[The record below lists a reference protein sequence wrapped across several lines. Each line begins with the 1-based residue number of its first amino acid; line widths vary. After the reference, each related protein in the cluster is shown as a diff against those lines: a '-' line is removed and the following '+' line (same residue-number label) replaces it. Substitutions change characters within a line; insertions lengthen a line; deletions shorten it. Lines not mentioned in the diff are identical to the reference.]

1 MARIWVSFSVKWLC
15 APRGPET
22 ELVFSLSWFSRWWR
36 GAGFFFWSNGFA
48 LRAGQRQ
55 GGVFRL
61 PPPYLWTPLSPQRV
75 KGCSP
80 LTIPKKWAPSKNA
93 FSEAASIFPLRLPLR
108 GLKGASSPFLVDPA
122 RRNRWCFS
130 GSLLTSKENIS
141 LNANALCPAHRRDN
155 QLKEKTSPALWPAR
169 SASHLT
175 ERKNLP
181 HAAGAPARS
190 ASLYRFATAISAR
203 FSSRI
208 RSSTVFTA
216 VSTSAF
222 GMRAMSTAHA

>member
-1 MARIWVSFSVKWLC
+1 MLEIHAIRREDLLT
-15 APRGPET
+15 A
-22 ELVFSLSWFSRWWR
+22 FSLSADLLLRSRLY
-36 GAGFFFWSNGFA
+36 AFA
-48 LRAGQRQ
+48 ERKVLLKRNTLGEAVNR
-55 GGVFRL
+55 R
-61 PPPYLWTPLSPQRV
+61 SE
-75 KGCSP
+75 
-80 LTIPKKWAPSKNA
+80 KNA

-122 RRNRWCFS
+122 RRNRWWFS

-141 LNANALCPAHRRDN
+141 LNEKALCPAHRREN
-155 QLKEKTSPALWPAR
+155 QLKEKTSPALW
-169 SASHLT
+169 
-175 ERKNLP
+175 
-181 HAAGAPARS
+181 PARS

>member
-1 MARIWVSFSVKWLC
+1 MHSHEDLLTA
-15 APRGPET
+15 
-22 ELVFSLSWFSRWWR
+22 FSLSAVLRLRRRFQALAELYRQQR
-36 GAGFFFWSNGFA
+36 GNTSCGAANRRSE
-48 LRAGQRQ
+48 
-55 GGVFRL
+55 
-61 PPPYLWTPLSPQRV
+61 
-75 KGCSP
+75 
-80 LTIPKKWAPSKNA
+80 KNA

-108 GLKGASSPFLVDPA
+108 GLKGASSPFLVGPA
-122 RRNRWCFS
+122 RRNRWWFS

-141 LNANALCPAHRRDN
+141 LNANALCPAHRREN
-155 QLKEKTSPALWPAR
+155 QLKEKTSPALW
-169 SASHLT
+169 
-175 ERKNLP
+175 
-181 HAAGAPARS
+181 PARS

>member
-1 MARIWVSFSVKWLC
+1 MHSHEDLLTA
-15 APRGPET
+15 
-22 ELVFSLSWFSRWWR
+22 FSLSAVLRLRRRFYLS
-36 GAGFFFWSNGFA
+36 AGLYA
-48 LRAGQRQ
+48 LRGRNTRCEAANR
-55 GGVFRL
+55 R
-61 PPPYLWTPLSPQRV
+61 SE
-75 KGCSP
+75 
-80 LTIPKKWAPSKNA
+80 KNA

-141 LNANALCPAHRRDN
+141 LNAKALQPAHRRAN

-190 ASLYRFATAISAR
+190 ANLYRFATAISAR

-216 VSTSAF
+216 VRTSAF